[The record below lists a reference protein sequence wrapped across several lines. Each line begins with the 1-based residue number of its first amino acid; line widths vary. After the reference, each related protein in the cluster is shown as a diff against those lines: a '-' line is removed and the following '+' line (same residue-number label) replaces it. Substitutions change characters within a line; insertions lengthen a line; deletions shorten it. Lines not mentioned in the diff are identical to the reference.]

1 VTAPI
6 AIVGANGNQGSAT
19 ARTLLERGA
28 PVRAIVRDPATGQE
42 LAAAGAEVVV
52 ADLADEGGTAAAL
65 ADCGAMFLALP
76 LLFDL
81 EEEVALG
88 RSAIAA
94 AQVAGVPYLVYTA
107 GLDAGDR
114 DIGASFIDA
123 KRRII
128 ATARASGVPTLVLR
142 PTMFMENL
150 LLERDAIL
158 SGELRAPVPPEL
170 RMSYVA
176 VRDVGRASAA
186 ALLRPDLAGEEFVIQ
201 GPEALDG
208 DERAAALARGLGREV
223 HYRQIPLAD
232 VEAVS
237 PPFAAMWAEIAEQG
251 GLGGSDASQ
260 MALQP
265 GDRLSLEDW
274 AREAFAAPSPAAP
287 TE

>member
-28 PVRAIVRDPATGQE
+28 PVRAIVRDPANGAE

-52 ADLADEGGTAAAL
+52 ADISDEGAMAAAL
-65 ADCGAMFLALP
+65 DDCSAMFLALP

-81 EEEVALG
+81 DEEIALG
-88 RSAIAA
+88 RSAVAA

-128 ATARASGVPTLVLR
+128 SAARGSGVPTLVIR

-150 LLERDAIL
+150 LFDRDAIL
-158 SGELRAPVPPEL
+158 AGDLHAPVPAEL
-170 RMSYVA
+170 RMSYIA
-176 VRDVGRASAA
+176 VRDVGRACAA
-186 ALLRPDLAGEEFVIQ
+186 ALLRPDLAGEEFLIQ

-208 DERAAALARGLGREV
+208 DERAAALTRGLGREV
-223 HYRQIPLAD
+223 RYRQIPLAD
-232 VEAVS
+232 VEAFS

-251 GLGGSDASQ
+251 GLGGSDAQQ

-265 GDRLSLEDW
+265 GERLTLEDW
-274 AREAFAAPSPAAP
+274 AREAFAGQ
-287 TE
+287 